1 MTFKISHNIKTIIC
15 ALVAF
20 VCLTCAWPAP
30 ALAEEARITD
40 FVVTNTRDDLLIY
53 LTLEGC
59 FTKDIEEAI
68 LTGIPTT
75 FSIFASLS
83 RHRSFWMDK
92 EIADLTITHSITYDS
107 LKKEFTVV
115 RSEKEGP
122 PLVTRDFSEAKKAM
136 SEVDSLKI
144 VALDK
149 LEKGHKYQVQAK
161 AELDKVT
168 LPLYLHYVLFFV
180 SAWDF
185 ETKWYTIDFMY

>member
-1 MTFKISHNIKTIIC
+1 MPGS
-15 ALVAF
+15 VR
-20 VCLTCAWPAP
+20 
-30 ALAEEARITD
+30 AEEARITD

-53 LTLEGC
+53 LTLKGC

-83 RHRSFWMDK
+83 RSRSLWFDK
-92 EIADLTITHSITYDS
+92 EIADLTITHTITYDS

-115 RSEKEGP
+115 CSEKEGP
-122 PLVTRDFSEAKKAM
+122 PLVTRDFSEARKAM